1 MDDERST
8 NSAAA
13 MPPSGDSATGD
24 PPGLRAQ
31 IGSTFAAGKRLLTA
45 HIDLAK
51 AEMAD
56 IAGAVG
62 RMVGLFAAAFVLV
75 LFAAT
80 LFAIGGLLFLGEWLF
95 GSIGWGVLLGTLLLI
110 DFALVAV
117 LMALD
122 VSGSRIGSA
131 FVIAVAI
138 GVVVGLV
145 LGLDLTHRGWQALAD
160 NVAAQFDP
168 VDRTRNLAV
177 GSLGVI
183 GAILG
188 LIFGLRAG
196 GRDGIIKR
204 AIVGAIVGL
213 LVGAFL
219 GWLGSITIGAQ
230 VGAAIGVLVALIAW
244 PAFAGRD
251 LARTGVD
258 GDALKKKFTPEE
270 TINLTKETIEWV
282 RARTPLVPK
291 S

>member
-13 MPPSGDSATGD
+13 TPPSRDSATGD

-31 IGSTFAAGKRLLTA
+31 LGSTFAAGKRLLTA

-51 AEMAD
+51 AEAAD

-62 RMVGLFAAAFVLV
+62 RLVAMFAVAFVLI

-80 LFAIGGLLFLGEWLF
+80 LLTIGGLLFLGEWLF
-95 GSIGWGVLLGTLLLI
+95 GSIGWGVLLGTVLLI
-110 DFALVAV
+110 DLALVAV
-117 LMALD
+117 LMGLD
-122 VSGSRIGSA
+122 VSGSRIGSS

-145 LGLDLTHRGWQALAD
+145 LGLDLTHRGWDALAA

-168 VDRTRNLAV
+168 AERTRNLAV
-177 GSLGVI
+177 GSLGII

-188 LIFGLRAG
+188 LIFGIRAG
-196 GRDGIIKR
+196 GRDGVIKR

-213 LVGAFL
+213 LVGALL

-244 PAFAGRD
+244 PVLAGRD
-251 LARTGVD
+251 LARAGID
-258 GDALKKKFTPEE
+258 GDALKTKFTPEE
-270 TINLTKETIEWV
+270 TITLTKETIEWV